1 MQKMYGDQASLAD
14 DLEPGALKDEM
25 LKDFDPSQETYEEYL
40 RRKRLGERPFNMA
53 EGGQLVQPNADGS
66 RPGYSGT
73 KVEDNIRLRDNG
85 NAYDVEIQRGPQT
98 FRKSFNLKDYKNK
111 TKALNAAKK
120 YKSEKI
126 KIPFK
131 TGIQEPMFG
140 SGLDKKEYQKLYHAK
155 TRPLTDAGKLA
166 KERDLKLKNFI
177 GNKKKI
183 NASTLRDF
191 VIDDLGYD
199 DYAGYKIKQ
208 KFPDLE
214 IVKDIKTG
222 TKFTPLN
229 KKQIELVKE
238 NFDLPEGVKK
248 WNFKQY
254 KNGISAAK
262 HPNLFAQIK
271 RRLND
276 KNVYKVAANFS
287 DPEGW
292 MISAM
297 NRLYENETTL

>member
-1 MQKMYGDQASLAD
+1 
-14 DLEPGALKDEM
+14 
-25 LKDFDPSQETYEEYL
+25 
-40 RRKRLGERPFNMA
+40 MA
-53 EGGQLVQPNADGS
+53 TSKNVAGS
-66 RPGYSGT
+66 
-73 KVEDNIRLRDNG
+73 KKNEVN
-85 NAYDVEIQRGPQT
+85 IQRGPQIFNKT
-98 FRKSFNLKDYKNK
+98 FRKDKYKNA
-111 TKALNAAKK
+111 TEALNAAKK
-120 YKSEKI
+120 FKSEKI

-297 NRLYENETTL
+297 HRS